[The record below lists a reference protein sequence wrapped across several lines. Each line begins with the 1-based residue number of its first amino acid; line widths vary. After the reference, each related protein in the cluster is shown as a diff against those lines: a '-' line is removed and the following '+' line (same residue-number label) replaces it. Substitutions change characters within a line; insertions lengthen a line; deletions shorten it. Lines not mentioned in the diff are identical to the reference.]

1 MQYHNSM
8 KNIIKEPNYSILF
21 VLASF
26 ILTLSIYSAA
36 IKKENVLREKMWHL
50 SEENEIIHT
59 YVENLD
65 IYNSIEEAVQARDRM
80 YEHLQ
85 FLDE

>member
-1 MQYHNSM
+1 M
-8 KNIIKEPNYSILF
+8 KNIIKEPNYSILI
-21 VLASF
+21 VLAFS
-26 ILTLSIYSAA
+26 ILTLSICSAA
-36 IKKENVLREKMWHL
+36 IKKENVLREKMWRL

-65 IYNSIEEAVQARDRM
+65 IYNSIEEAILARDRM

-85 FLDE
+85 FLAE